1 MITAPAIY
9 LWIILALVL
18 LLLGFYLN
26 IWFLSVIAGIF
37 LMVLGVYIAGNG
49 IDGFN
54 NLVTKSIWVI
64 FVGLGGYIAVKSS
77 LDVIEAN
84 FRR

>member
-9 LWIILALVL
+9 LWIILALILLALGLFLKIWVL
-18 LLLGFYLN
+18 T
-26 IWFLSVIAGIF
+26 VIAGIF
-37 LMVLGVYIAGNG
+37 MMVIGVYVAGNG

-54 NLVTKSIWVI
+54 NLVTQAIWLI
-64 FVGLGGYIAVKSS
+64 FIGVGAYVAIRSS